1 MTPPDQPNAEPRTT
15 DPADAGVDA
24 GASDAR
30 DRLISRIIDARA
42 AEADWRSFRSLA
54 ERDPGVW
61 RDLAAAQR
69 QHELLCEGVRAATAA
84 ADGVGLPLADPRPLE
99 RRLDGVARWGGWAAA
114 AALVLVWATGLRP
127 GPAEPRLH
135 AAGMAGPLL
144 HDATPDE
151 ALDRYLDAGRSAGL
165 VVGEVPERVVVET
178 RPRPDGS
185 VEVVYLRQIVER
197 RVTDRVYREV
207 TDDAGRRVPVAM
219 PASEFQVIHAY

>member
-1 MTPPDQPNAEPRTT
+1 MTPPDEPRTDPRT
-15 DPADAGVDA
+15 DPDPDAA
-24 GASDAR
+24 LEGAADAR

-42 AEADWRSFRSLA
+42 EEGDWRSFRSLA

-61 RDLAAAQR
+61 RDLAGAQR
-69 QHELLCEGVRAATAA
+69 QHELLCEGVRAAAAA

-127 GPAEPRLH
+127 GAAEPRVQ
-135 AAGMAGPLL
+135 AAGIGPLL
-144 HDATPDE
+144 HDATPDQ
-151 ALDRYLDAGRSAGL
+151 ALDRYIDAGRSAGL

-207 TDDAGRRVPVAM
+207 TDDTGRRVPVAM